1 MQYFP
6 LFFYFLFA
14 LFHYYHISFPYGFS
28 YAALTTSMCFMMHSM
43 LFFWHRYEL
52 PAVFLGRV
60 NPDHFR
66 AGGGYNHNTPV
77 PSPPMT
83 RILPSNGRQ
92 NLLDDE
98 TVRWQDMSS
107 PVASPPPAPLP
118 NFERLHFGRTHSF
131 TTFAP
136 GRLSRNSSNNG
147 MYNRGDEDDEGSY
160 MYFMGGEVVI
170 PRHQN
175 DHSSN
180 STSDSTRL
188 RATSPYNTASEY
200 VPSPTNPTLRVESTA
215 SSLSLSSDTA
225 VPGPTYNSE
234 SSRLRRER
242 FVNELEP
249 VVASAISMDDESEL
263 HRTYDVTPDS
273 ASQGSG
279 NPTTNLLDEHMMG
292 DDPYFGENNSSALQV
307 ILSALEDIDST
318 SNHSQNRID
327 TTGTGIVDGGSSTH
341 DQSIFR

>member
-1 MQYFP
+1 
-6 LFFYFLFA
+6 
-14 LFHYYHISFPYGFS
+14 
-28 YAALTTSMCFMMHSM
+28 MCFMMHSM

-52 PAVFLGRV
+52 PAVFLGLV

-66 AGGGYNHNTPV
+66 AGGGHSNTPI
-77 PSPPMT
+77 PSPPIARVLSSNDSQN
-83 RILPSNGRQ
+83 RI
-92 NLLDDE
+92 DDE
-98 TVRWQDMSS
+98 AVSWQDTSS

-118 NFERLHFGRTHSF
+118 NFERLQFGRTLSF
-131 TTFAP
+131 ASFAP

-170 PRHQN
+170 PRHRS
-175 DHSSN
+175 DHGSN
-180 STSDSTRL
+180 SNSDNSRQ

-200 VPSPTNPTLRVESTA
+200 VPAPTNSTLRLESAA

-225 VPGPTYNSE
+225 LSGPVGNSE
-234 SSRLRRER
+234 SSRHRRER

-249 VVASAISMDDESEL
+249 VVASAVSMDDESVL
-263 HRTYDVTPDS
+263 HRTYDISPDS

-279 NPTTNLLDEHMMG
+279 NPASNLLDENIVG
-292 DDPYFGENNSSALQV
+292 DDPYIEENNSSSLQV
-307 ILSALEDIDST
+307 ILSALESIDST
-318 SNHSQNRID
+318 STHTQHRNDAI
-327 TTGTGIVDGGSSTH
+327 IDGGLSTH